1 MPLSLRDKSA
11 GAGDSPEAPIL
22 SHGNPGFTL
31 IELLVVIAI
40 IAILAAMLLP
50 ALARAKERAM
60 AARCMNNNR
69 QMMLGWILYAHEFS
83 DAVVTDLD
91 GIAGRPNWIEGNF
104 STPSNADTDP
114 RYYLDKSPLM
124 PYVGG
129 NRDIW
134 RCPSDPVLEGGL
146 PRIRSSSMSQVFDV
160 GAWLPAANYYTYAK
174 LTGVQDPSDTWVF
187 IEEHPN
193 SINDGA
199 FAVTMFD
206 ATSGAGSAVIVDF
219 PASFHNGACGMSFS
233 DGHAEIHRWLGHNI
247 RRPVLT
253 APGRLFPASTPAGD
267 SAGDIQWLSS
277 VTTRH
282 K

>member
-1 MPLSLRDKSA
+1 MPLSLRDKSTR
-11 GAGDSPEAPIL
+11 DSEPHESFFR
-22 SHGNPGFTL
+22 SHGNRGFTL

-50 ALARAKERAM
+50 ALAKAKERAM
-60 AARCMNNNR
+60 AVRCMNNNR
-69 QMMLGWILYAHEFS
+69 QMMLGWLLYAHEFN
-83 DAVVTDLD
+83 DALVTDED

-104 STPSNADTDP
+104 TTPSNADTDP
-114 RYYLDKSPLM
+114 RFYLDKSPLM

-134 RCPSDPVLEGGL
+134 RCPSDPVLENGL
-146 PRIRSSSMSQVFDV
+146 PRIRSSSMSQVFDI
-160 GAWLPAANYYTYAK
+160 GAWLPAGNYYTYAT
-174 LTGVQDPSDTWVF
+174 LTGIRAPAETWVF

-206 ATSGAGSAVIVDF
+206 NSSGPAVIVDF

-233 DGHAEIHRWLGHNI
+233 DGHAEVHKWLGHNI
-247 RRPVLT
+247 RRPVLPT
-253 APGRLFPASTPAGD
+253 PGRLFPASTPAGD
-267 SAGDIQWLSS
+267 SAGDIEWLSS

>member
-1 MPLSLRDKSA
+1 MSLSLRDKPP
-11 GAGDSPEAPIL
+11 GAGDTQKAPVQ
-22 SHGNPGFTL
+22 SSRDRGFTL

-50 ALARAKERAM
+50 ALAKAKERAG
-60 AARCMNNNR
+60 AVRCLNNNR
-69 QMMLGWILYAHEFS
+69 QMMLGWTLYSHEFN
-83 DAVVTDLD
+83 DALVTDAD
-91 GIAGRPNWIEGNF
+91 GIAGRPNWIQGNF
-104 STPSNADTDP
+104 AMPSNADTDP

-129 NRDIW
+129 NRGIW
-134 RCPSDPVLEGGL
+134 RCPSDPVLENGL

-160 GAWLPAANYYTYAK
+160 GAWLPGGNYFTYAK
-174 LTGVQDPSDTWVF
+174 LSAIHQPANTWVF

-206 ATSGAGSAVIVDF
+206 SFSGPAVIVDF
-219 PASFHNGACGMSFS
+219 PSSFHNGACGMSFS
-233 DGHAEIHRWLGHNI
+233 DGHAEIHKWLGSNI
-247 RRPVLT
+247 RRPISPT
-253 APGRLFPASTPAGD
+253 PGRLFPASTPAGD

-277 VTTRH
+277 MTTRR